1 MKKKGR
7 RFFRRPFFC
16 PRIRK
21 KACGAGITRMMP
33 AEKTPPA
40 QGRGLCSVSFR
51 SLCPLGTEKRLQRDG
66 GEVFSGAERCAETGR
81 RPAGSRSAGAWL
93 PKEGSSACGAGIIRM
108 RLPRKHPRRRAGAS
122 AAYLFG
128 AYCSLGTEKRL
139 QRDGG
144 EGFSGAERCAEAGRR
159 PAILR
164 PVLSKACREPLC
176 RGMVAERG
184 KFRLRVRHHKDEAA
198 PETPPAQ
205 GRGLCSVSFRCLC
218 PLGTEKLPPP
228 FRETGAFVF
237 STARGRSYFT

>member
-66 GEVFSGAERCAETGR
+66 GE
-81 RPAGSRSAGAWL
+81 
-93 PKEGSSACGAGIIRM
+93 
-108 RLPRKHPRRRAGAS
+108 
-122 AAYLFG
+122 
-128 AYCSLGTEKRL
+128 
-139 QRDGG
+139 
-144 EGFSGAERCAEAGRR
+144 GFSGAERCAEAGRR
-159 PAILR
+159 SAILR
-164 PVLSKACREPLC
+164 PVLPKACREPLC

-198 PETPPAQ
+198 PEAPPAQ
-205 GRGLCSVSFRCLC
+205 GRGLCSVFFRSLC
-218 PLGTEKLPPP
+218 PLGTEKCLQRDGGEV
-228 FRETGAFVF
+228 FSGAERCAETG
-237 STARGRSYFT
+237 RRSGGSRSAGAWLPKEGSSA

>member
-51 SLCPLGTEKRLQRDG
+51 SLCP
-66 GEVFSGAERCAETGR
+66 
-81 RPAGSRSAGAWL
+81 
-93 PKEGSSACGAGIIRM
+93 
-108 RLPRKHPRRRAGAS
+108 
-122 AAYLFG
+122 
-128 AYCSLGTEKRL
+128 LGTEKRL